1 MSKVLK
7 NFIGMDIS
15 KSWFDAAIVFSDE
28 PNRVVHQQFLQT
40 IDGFQQFA
48 NWLKEQSVSLDHA
61 TLFCME
67 NTGLYSTALVEFL
80 VSKNLLV
87 WVEMPLRIKK
97 AGGFERS
104 TDDKLAAIKIAYY
117 ALRHQDKAQ
126 YWRPVQSNLEKV
138 KLLIAQR
145 ERFMDSINQ
154 LLVPVNELKEA
165 GLKKEAE
172 QMEKIQR
179 AAINSLKKA
188 KDDIEKLILKTVKQD
203 NDLNQKMNRIQSIDG
218 IGPITAVALLVFTKG
233 FTAFSNA
240 KQLACYCGVVPFSKS
255 SGSSVRYKPS
265 VSPFANKKLKKLLH
279 MCALS
284 AVQHNKDLKNYFD
297 RKVAEGKNKMCVLN
311 AVRNKLLARVYA
323 VIRDN
328 RSYVENY
335 LNTCAKIGS

>member
-7 NFIGMDIS
+7 NFVGLDIS
-15 KSWFDAAIVFSDE
+15 KAWFDAAIVLADN
-28 PNRVVHQQFLQT
+28 PNQVVHQQFPQS
-40 IDGFQQFA
+40 IDGFRQFT
-48 NWLKEQSVSLDHA
+48 NWLGGNGVYLDHT

-67 NTGLYSTALVEFL
+67 NTGIYSTALVEFL
-80 VSKNLLV
+80 VSKDLHV

-117 ALRHQDKAQ
+117 AFRHQDKAQ
-126 YWRPVQSNLEKV
+126 LWRPVQGNLEKL
-138 KLLIAQR
+138 KLLITQR
-145 ERFMDSINQ
+145 DRFIDSINQ

-179 AAINSLKKA
+179 AAISSLKKA
-188 KDDIEKLILKTVKQD
+188 KDDIEKLILKIVKQD

-218 IGPITAVALLVFTKG
+218 IGPVTAVALLVFTKG

-240 KQLACYCGVVPFSKS
+240 KQLACYCGVVPFAKS
-255 SGSSVRYKPS
+255 SGTSVRYKPS

-284 AVQHNKDLKNYFD
+284 AVQHNSDLKHYFD

-323 VIRDN
+323 VIRDD

-335 LNTCAKIGS
+335 AWPCAKMTG